1 MNKAICTTVGFIFG
15 AAIGSAISWLVANK
29 QYAERMAKELE
40 SYKKAVK
47 ELASKDDD
55 KEDKHFTED
64 EQEEIYQEIA
74 RNYDSEIE
82 QATKDQPIDYTSFTM
97 HDSFMDAVNENRNFI
112 KQAISEPIED
122 ADIDKNDPE
131 RPYVISDEEYYD
143 DDVTT
148 KIELFLFDDCLLT
161 DENWDP
167 IEEPEKIIPMEAMRV
182 FINNKDQDEIFTKS
196 DARDCLY
203 SICKQGETWEEFVQN
218 HPIII
223 ER

>member
-1 MNKAICTTVGFIFG
+1 
-15 AAIGSAISWLVANK
+15 
-29 QYAERMAKELE
+29 MAKELE

-82 QATKDQPIDYTSFTM
+82 QATKDQPIDYTSFTT

-122 ADIDKNDPE
+122 ADIDKTILSVRMSSPMKSITMTTL
-131 RPYVISDEEYYD
+131 RPRSNCFYLTIA
-143 DDVTT
+143 
-148 KIELFLFDDCLLT
+148 CLL
-161 DENWDP
+161 
-167 IEEPEKIIPMEAMRV
+167 MR
-182 FINNKDQDEIFTKS
+182 IGILSKN
-196 DARDCLY
+196 R
-203 SICKQGETWEEFVQN
+203 
-218 HPIII
+218 
-223 ER
+223 RR